1 MADFLTSI
9 GDMLGLNKGKGTI
22 AAADSNQNILKGLEG
37 KLGGLVTQGDNQ
49 ARGYLENNL
58 GLTSLGQNANGIL
71 GDIYGLN
78 GQAGADNAR
87 SMFQTGPG
95 YQFQQQEGLQ
105 ALDRRAA
112 ASGRMSSGNA
122 DMDTMRFSQGLADSS
137 WGDWVNGITG
147 GIERQA
153 GANGDLATLAGQTTN
168 QRIGLAGDIGSGYM
182 NANNQRAAGSEAGQG
197 AIWDLLGN
205 VAGVAGAAFGLGG
218 KPPGSSG
225 APAAPGAPPGQ
236 MPAFGGYGRY

>member
-1 MADFLTSI
+1 MADFMTSI

-22 AAADSNQNILKGLEG
+22 AAADLNADVLKGLEG
-37 KLGGLVTQGDNQ
+37 KIGNIITRGDTRS
-49 ARGYLENNL
+49 RGYLDDNL
-58 GLTSLGQNANGIL
+58 GLTSLGPNANGIL

-78 GQAGADNAR
+78 GQEGADSAR

-95 YQFQQQEGLQ
+95 YQFQQEQGLQ
-105 ALDRRAA
+105 ALDRRNA
-112 ASGRMSSGNA
+112 ASGGFSSGGANIDA
-122 DMDTMRFSQGLADSS
+122 MKFSQGLADDS
-137 WGDWVNGITG
+137 WNNWVNGITG

-153 GANGDLATLAGQTTN
+153 GANGDLASLTGQTTG
-168 QRIGLAGDIGSGYM
+168 QRIGLAGDIGSGSM
-182 NANNQRAAGSEAGQG
+182 NVNNQRAAGNEAGQG

-218 KPPGSSG
+218 RPPGAS
-225 APAAPGAPPGQ
+225 APAAGGGT